1 MVRGFL
7 RRNEKAS
14 TTGMSQGIELMQIV
28 VSSASNACSDSNSTR
43 YSTRYPYLP
52 FLLVKAVQ
60 ANMPQLLAE
69 VV

>member
-43 YSTRYPYLP
+43 YPYLP